1 MILFVLLLCVI
12 ILAGPGAFLLRWGLK
27 LLATMRQVAREG
39 IVTNGTVE
47 NTREVVTRTHTSS
60 GGSYN
65 HSYYATV
72 TYAVQGQAYSHEMAI
87 TRNHFQNWT
96 KNMPIQ
102 VQYLSSDPQRA
113 FLPEDHSTQRT
124 SYIVLFAG
132 TILLLGALIMLVAT
146 ITLATQG
153 RLG

>member
-1 MILFVLLLCVI
+1 MILLVLILCVI

-27 LLATMRQVAREG
+27 LLRTMRQVAREG
-39 IVTNGTVE
+39 VVTNGTVE
-47 NTREVVTRTHTSS
+47 NTHEVVTRTHTSN

-65 HSYYATV
+65 RSYYATV
-72 TYAVQGQAYSHEMAI
+72 AYAVEGQTYSHEMVI

-102 VQYLSSDPQRA
+102 VQYLPSDPQKA

-124 SYIVLFAG
+124 SYIMLFAG
-132 TILLLGALIMLVAT
+132 ALLLLFALIMLVAT
-146 ITLATQG
+146 ITMATQG